1 MEVRN
6 PLSVARR
13 SLALAL
19 LAATLSAC
27 GSGEQATDSN
37 AGHDGAAASPPAAG
51 ESPPAGPAPVD
62 AAHDEARVAT
72 GDAGFSIDAVPVSSQ
87 RLGEFP
93 FIVLPDG
100 YEAINAQ
107 TMKVTRVPFWT
118 GDRLEPVEGKAYMA
132 TVQER
137 QGNTYSELEFE
148 RNIAHVIKEAGG
160 VLVTDSAI
168 PSDVLESVPRDVRVG
183 LVDGWGDV
191 YNNPV
196 QTYVIRT
203 SDRTIWVHVCSDSA
217 GAGLIVLEA
226 EAFVPTASLLPAD
239 TLKREIDAHGRV
251 AMQVNFAVDK
261 AEILPAS
268 MPQVEQVS
276 DLLASEPDLRL
287 SIDGHTDASGDAAHN
302 QTLSEARAKAVLAA
316 LVARGIEAD
325 RLQARGLGQGEPV
338 AGNDTEE
345 GRAKNRRV
353 ELVKLQ

>member
-6 PLSVARR
+6 PLPVARR
-13 SLALAL
+13 SLFLAL
-19 LAATLSAC
+19 LATTLVAC
-27 GSGEQATDSN
+27 GPGEQAAESRSDD
-37 AGHDGAAASPPAAG
+37 AGVVAESPDAGASPATGSQGAEAGADQGGAAPD
-51 ESPPAGPAPVD
+51 D
-62 AAHDEARVAT
+62 AAFE
-72 GDAGFSIDAVPVSSQ
+72 IDSVPVSSQ
-87 RLGEFP
+87 RLGAFP

-107 TMKVTRVPFWT
+107 TLKVTRVPFWT

-132 TVQER
+132 TVQEQ
-137 QGNTYSELEFE
+137 QGSTYSELEFE
-148 RNIAHVIKEAGG
+148 RNIAHVVEEAGG

-168 PSDVLESVPRDVRVG
+168 PPDVLEGVPRDVRVG

-203 SDRTIWVHVCSDSA
+203 AERTIWVHVCSDSA

-251 AMQVNFAVDK
+251 AMEVNFAVDK
-261 AEILPAS
+261 ADILPAS

-276 DLLASEPDLRL
+276 DLLASEPELRL
-287 SIDGHTDASGDAAHN
+287 SIDGHTDATGDAAHN
-302 QTLSEARAKAVLAA
+302 QALSEARAKAVVAA
-316 LVARGIEAD
+316 LVARGIDAA

-338 AGNDTEE
+338 ADNDTEQ

-353 ELVKLQ
+353 ELVKLP